1 MVSYRQLPSGQVVLH
16 ERETTSSGRPK
27 AGAGRPDEDQYYY
40 YQWDQRGGQMEG
52 YPRPKTPLQSYA
64 WWHKYNVKFNEQ
76 SRTTPLSEFE
86 KKMGV
91 SMSAKP
97 IKDVWYKGRNFSE
110 AEWEIYHNCPTGTL
124 PCKTD
129 SKGNPVTIDYGN
141 VEYYYSS
148 DLPTKG
154 TAFSSW
160 GDYFIQKAKDKD
172 LIVVGSIE
180 HLNFKE
186 KPNPAII
193 EKIPTP
199 ARPNPKEESIASVKI
214 EKSEPIEVEPI
225 KEVVKYSPLMIA
237 GVIAVVVILLLKRR
251 RA

>member
-1 MVSYRQLPSGQVVLH
+1 LVSYRQLDQFGIKQVVLH

-97 IKDVWYKGRNFSE
+97 VKTVWHNGRKFTD
-110 AEWEIYHNCPTGTL
+110 AEWEIHHKRPEL
-124 PCKTD
+124 QPFD
-129 SKGNPVTIDYGN
+129 FGN

-154 TAFSSW
+154 TTFSSW

-193 EKIPTP
+193 DKIPTP
-199 ARPNPKEESIASVKI
+199 SRPNPKEESIASVKI
-214 EKSEPIEVEPI
+214 EKPEPIEIEPI
-225 KEVVKYSPLMIA
+225 KEVAKYSPLMIA